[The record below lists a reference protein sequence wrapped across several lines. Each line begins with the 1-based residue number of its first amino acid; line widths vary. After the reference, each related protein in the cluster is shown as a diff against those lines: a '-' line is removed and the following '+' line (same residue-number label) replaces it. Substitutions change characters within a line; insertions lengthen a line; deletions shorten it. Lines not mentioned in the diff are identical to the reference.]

1 MWKYISGVSKVVD
14 GKKNEKVPKAA
25 RDTKGIPGWG
35 SGGGG
40 GGGKLMGERKVVRA
54 RAF

>member
-14 GKKNEKVPKAA
+14 GKKNEKAPKAA
-25 RDTKGIPGWG
+25 RDTKGIRGW
-35 SGGGG
+35 GG